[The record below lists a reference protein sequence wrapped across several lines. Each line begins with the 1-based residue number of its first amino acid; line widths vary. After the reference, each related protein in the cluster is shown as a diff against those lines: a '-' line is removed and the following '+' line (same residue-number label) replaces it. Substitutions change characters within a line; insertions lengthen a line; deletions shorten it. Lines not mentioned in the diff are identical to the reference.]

1 MKLLLNEVHVI
12 MDIIRAGLAILI
24 LWVFIMYVV
33 Y

>member
-12 MDIIRAGLAILI
+12 MAIIRAELAILI
-24 LWVFIMYVV
+24 LWLFIMYVV